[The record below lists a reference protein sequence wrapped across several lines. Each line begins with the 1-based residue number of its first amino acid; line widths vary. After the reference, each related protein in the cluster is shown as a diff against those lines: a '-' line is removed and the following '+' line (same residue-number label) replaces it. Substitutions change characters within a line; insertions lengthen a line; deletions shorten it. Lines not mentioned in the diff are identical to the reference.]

1 MTFFAGDEV
10 SALVLDVGTSSVKA
24 GYAGEDTPKAVF
36 PSFVGVLHQSGEGEV
51 GSGPMAIDEGE
62 GSAMSLANETKI
74 KYFCGINQL
83 GRRDG
88 MEMEPAMKHG
98 LVHNWDALEKLWDH
112 ALCERLGMRSREHPV
127 LLTEPAFNTK
137 EIREKY
143 TEIFFEKYDVPAFFV
158 AKDPVCSC
166 FANGRSTG
174 LVLDVGAEVTCVTP
188 VHDGYAL
195 RKGISR
201 SLLAGDRLSD
211 AFLHHITSK
220 GNTVLPRYSIK
231 RKLLSGGKFEIQT
244 LDFPLTTESYRM
256 LLLSLL
262 SRIFIC

>member
-10 SALVLDVGTSSVKA
+10 SALILDVGSSSVKA

-36 PSFVGVLHQSGEGEV
+36 PSYVGVLHQRGEGEI
-51 GSGPMAIDEGE
+51 GGGPMAIDEGE
-62 GSAMSLANETKI
+62 GSSMSLANETKI
-74 KYFCGINQL
+74 RYFCGINQL

-112 ALCERLGMRSREHPV
+112 ALCERLGMRPREHPV
-127 LLTEPAFNTK
+127 LLTESSFNTK

-174 LVLDVGAEVTCVTP
+174 LVLDIGAELTSITP

-195 RKGISR
+195 KKGITR
-201 SLLAGDRLSD
+201 SLLAGDKLSD
-211 AFLHHITSK
+211 EFLFQFTNK
-220 GNTVLPRYSIK
+220 GQSVLPRYSVK
-231 RKLLSGGKFEIQT
+231 RKVLPGGKVEIQD
-244 LDFPLTTESYRM
+244 LDFPLTTISYR
-256 LLLSLL
+256 
-262 SRIFIC
+262 